1 MKKILNLITAW
12 FLIILL
18 SVSSLN
24 VVQAETPENDQSE
37 ISAENTQIEAAGT
50 DSAGEMIASA
60 ISENQEQVGSQQEED
75 AYITELT
82 VEDFTAEVTYGTK
95 KKAELVVA
103 IYEEDKNLMLTSGKT
118 TVDAGTGTASIK
130 IDTWALPKNFVAS
143 AYLLDAQDHKPLCQQ
158 YTTDLY
164 TKNIQDIR
172 NSTPDDFPGREIL
185 TLDEKDDDDN
195 FAVYNDSTI
204 VREADGTNNIVWSWK
219 DGTYTIFSS
228 DDQVKGL
235 KKGDTFAYK
244 YKDDSVLLLKVASVS
259 VSGSTVDVQPDT
271 DIELTDFFDYM
282 KIETDDS
289 NAEYSVDN
297 SQLEEGV
304 TAFASV
310 RTQSDTDAVG
320 AVQGSGSLSHSVSYY
335 IEKEFKTG
343 SAEKVKLKG
352 SVDYGFSFSV
362 DFYLS
367 LSYQYISVKT
377 DYELG
382 MSAQISSKLDVVKVP
397 LGNISTYVLPCVQVG
412 FKPSIVVS
420 ASASIKY
427 SAKVKATIGFAY
439 DSNSGMK
446 SLCSWPSTDSKL
458 EFAGTLFIG
467 VEASPYIGIV
477 NVEICA
483 VDVEYSSG
491 LEFTAKLPIAPAQ
504 NASSIHECSVCYDG
518 TCNFKQEVTVNLKV
532 LKGKIHKKETVYSKN
547 AKLNDFYIS
556 VDYGEFAFTKC
567 PHISYQVAV
576 SLTDTAKN
584 KVKDAV
590 LSVTDSTT
598 GKSVEIRTLQ
608 GKKDSVTT
616 DSNGQAN
623 LYLPNGSY
631 ILKMQKDELSIE
643 KKLSVQDRKTS
654 LAVKDFPVKKT
665 SGHSGKTGNI
675 TWNLDDD
682 GTLSITGKGNMPNFT
697 EDDDYNEVLPPWN
710 QWDEG
715 IYSVKIGDG
724 ITSVGDHSFDG
735 CDNLSEV
742 VLADTITVIGTSAF
756 EDCWDL
762 EEIRLPSSLK
772 KLCSYAF
779 MQCNLEVLEIPE
791 TVTDIE
797 GNAFNSCGIRWIYFM
812 GDRPSFTARAFC
824 YTEVTAYYP
833 AGNSTWSGIQRMK
846 STTDHYDVIWAPF
859 NPDFNGT
866 APESMDGA
874 EIDVAEAD
882 PSEDPAEISDEM
894 EFGDGENSEESA
906 EISPEPEEENA
917 EEKQDE
923 ISGTEDNTVES
934 QDGEDISDGIVT
946 VSEKPVS
953 YEIISIPTEG
963 IACASL
969 TTDMKPGT
977 WCVLA
982 VVKNKNAGD
991 LLSSENL
998 LYIGQKKVDSKGEA
1012 YYTYQLA
1019 NTSQKTESCFFGEA
1033 ADHVHSFTSWK
1044 TKRAATVFVEE
1055 LKERTC
1061 TGCGKK
1067 EQKTGSKLKPVLQ
1080 FNAGSVVLKL
1090 KQSTAGL
1097 KVKMAK
1103 GDSVVSWK
1111 SGNTKILKVKGKS
1124 NGTCKLAAQKKTGKA
1139 TLTVRLKSGIQ
1150 KKITV
1155 KVQKTPV
1162 KTSRITGL
1170 NKSLTLKKGRQVTLK
1185 PSKLP
1190 FTSLQKITYTSSNSK
1205 IVSVTSKGRLKAR
1218 KPGKAK
1224 ITVKS
1229 GSKKVTVTVIVK
1241 K

>member
-1 MKKILNLITAW
+1 
-12 FLIILL
+12 
-18 SVSSLN
+18 
-24 VVQAETPENDQSE
+24 
-37 ISAENTQIEAAGT
+37 
-50 DSAGEMIASA
+50 
-60 ISENQEQVGSQQEED
+60 
-75 AYITELT
+75 
-82 VEDFTAEVTYGTK
+82 
-95 KKAELVVA
+95 
-103 IYEEDKNLMLTSGKT
+103 
-118 TVDAGTGTASIK
+118 
-130 IDTWALPKNFVAS
+130 
-143 AYLLDAQDHKPLCQQ
+143 
-158 YTTDLY
+158 
-164 TKNIQDIR
+164 
-172 NSTPDDFPGREIL
+172 
-185 TLDEKDDDDN
+185 
-195 FAVYNDSTI
+195 
-204 VREADGTNNIVWSWK
+204 
-219 DGTYTIFSS
+219 
-228 DDQVKGL
+228 
-235 KKGDTFAYK
+235 
-244 YKDDSVLLLKVASVS
+244 
-259 VSGSTVDVQPDT
+259 
-271 DIELTDFFDYM
+271 
-282 KIETDDS
+282 
-289 NAEYSVDN
+289 
-297 SQLEEGV
+297 
-304 TAFASV
+304 
-310 RTQSDTDAVG
+310 
-320 AVQGSGSLSHSVSYY
+320 
-335 IEKEFKTG
+335 
-343 SAEKVKLKG
+343 
-352 SVDYGFSFSV
+352 
-362 DFYLS
+362 
-367 LSYQYISVKT
+367 
-377 DYELG
+377 
-382 MSAQISSKLDVVKVP
+382 MSAA
-397 LGNISTYVLPCVQVG
+397 CV
-412 FKPSIVVS
+412 
-420 ASASIKY
+420 
-427 SAKVKATIGFAY
+427 
-439 DSNSGMK
+439 
-446 SLCSWPSTDSKL
+446 
-458 EFAGTLFIG
+458 
-467 VEASPYIGIV
+467 
-477 NVEICA
+477 
-483 VDVEYSSG
+483 
-491 LEFTAKLPIAPAQ
+491 
-504 NASSIHECSVCYDG
+504 
-518 TCNFKQEVTVNLKV
+518 KQEVTVNLKV

-547 AKLNDFYIS
+547 AKLSDFYIS

-631 ILKMQKDELSIE
+631 ILKIQKDELSTE
-643 KKLSVQDRKTS
+643 KKLAVQDRKTS

-665 SGHSGKTGNI
+665 SGHSGKNGNI
-675 TWNLDDD
+675 TWNLDDN
-682 GTLSITGKGNMPNFT
+682 GTLSITGKGNMQDFT
-697 EDDDYNEVLPPWN
+697 EDDDDNEVLPPWN
-710 QWDEG
+710 QWDEE

-762 EEIRLPSSLK
+762 EEIRLPFSLK

-779 MQCNLEVLEIPE
+779 MQCNLTTLEIPK
-791 TVTDIE
+791 TVTVIE
-797 GNAFNSCGIRWIYFM
+797 DNTFNSCGMQWIYFL
-812 GDRPSFTARAFC
+812 GDRPAFTEKAFC

-866 APESMDGA
+866 VPESIDGA
-874 EIDVAEAD
+874 EIDVTETD
-882 PSEDPAEISDEM
+882 PSGDTSEDSGET
-894 EFGDGENSEESA
+894 EFGDGEDSEEAA
-906 EISPEPEEENA
+906 EISLEPEEENA

-923 ISGTEDNTVES
+923 VPGTEDNTFDS
-934 QDGEDISDGIVT
+934 QAGEDISDGIVT

-991 LLSSENL
+991 LLNSENL
-998 LYIGQKKVDSKGEA
+998 LYIGQQKVDSKGEA
-1012 YYTYQLA
+1012 YFTYQLA
-1019 NTSQKTESCFFGEA
+1019 DTSQKTESCFFGEA

-1044 TKRAATVFVEE
+1044 TKRAATVFVKE

-1067 EQKTGSKLKPVLQ
+1067 EQKTGSKLKPILQ
-1080 FNAGSVVLKL
+1080 FNTGNVVLKM

-1097 KVKMAK
+1097 KVKMEK

-1111 SGNTKILKVKGKS
+1111 SSNTKILKVMGKS
-1124 NGTCKLAAQKKTGKA
+1124 NGTCKLTAQKKTGKA

-1170 NKSLTLKKGRQVTLK
+1170 KKTLTLKKGRQAILK
-1185 PSKLP
+1185 PSKVP
-1190 FTSLQKITYTSSNSK
+1190 FTSLQKITYASSNSK
-1205 IVSVTSKGRLKAR
+1205 IVSVTSKGKLKAR
-1218 KPGKAK
+1218 KSGKAK

-1229 GSKKVTVTVIVK
+1229 GSKKVTVTVTVK